1 MKINLNAFFDGHI
14 FFKGIDATH
23 IIGNLNKYFVFIGFV
38 IGIAIVIIIFVMGG
52 VFMYV
57 AHDRQQ
63 KYPQYGDGLFP
74 NGSAKK
80 EEKYIY
86 IGR

>member
-1 MKINLNAFFDGHI
+1 
-14 FFKGIDATH
+14 
-23 IIGNLNKYFVFIGFV
+23 
-38 IGIAIVIIIFVMGG
+38 
-52 VFMYV
+52 MYV

-74 NGSAKK
+74 SNPNKK